1 VAGGSFSDSP
11 DGPAHQSGDPAGAH
25 RADPARVRTA
35 GDFGRELTLLRRA
48 AGLTVRQLARRAG
61 LPHSTAGDYVA
72 GRHLPPPAQPVVL
85 RRILRACG
93 VTDEQEL
100 DSWQAAADR
109 ARRGPGRSPGL
120 ARDADPAD
128 PAGRVTGA
136 GPARAAGDAGAGW
149 AGAGQGGGAGQ
160 PGAGQPGVLRAGGS
174 PAAAGPDGARSAAD
188 SSLPSRRGS
197 VIPYRGL
204 ASFQAADAQWFFG
217 REDLTARLVQLA
229 GAARAAGQPLMVVG
243 PSGSGKSSLLRAGLI
258 PAIEHGSG
266 PGIEA
271 GRAPALLLTPGARP
285 ITALAAEL
293 LAAARRGSRAAPGSD
308 VLPGRGA
315 GPGQDPDPDPGRAAT
330 VAGLAARLL
339 AAPDRAADM
348 LGPADRPG
356 PGAVA
361 GSVAAVVIDQF
372 EQVFTACPDEAERQA
387 FITAA
392 GALASRVLVVV
403 GLRADCYGRAL
414 RYAGL
419 AAALQE
425 RQLAVGPMSA
435 DQLRR
440 VISEPARRAGVSVTE
455 GLVELLLR
463 DLTPRFAGPG
473 GQEAGA
479 LPLLSH
485 ALRATWE
492 HGRGGTLTVADYRA
506 SGGITDA
513 IARTAEDAYGALR
526 PAEQRRARWL
536 FLRLVQ
542 VADDSIETRCQVP
555 LAELGELAGDGTDG
569 GGTGVLSR
577 FIDERLIT
585 VTAAAAEITH
595 DALLHAWPRLREW
608 IEGDRD
614 GLRTRRRVTDAARTW
629 ADSGH
634 DSAVLLRGGQLAIA
648 RDWAA
653 VQHSRDGL
661 SKAARQFLAAS
672 AAHEQATVEAE
683 RRRSRRLTR
692 LVAAL
697 AVLVLATVGLAG
709 YAFSQR
715 RAAMTEQLIAD
726 SRELAVEASQLR
738 GQDPSV
744 AAQLSL
750 AAYRTART
758 PAALGSLLESSGTPA
773 ATRLRDSAGVVEA
786 MALSTSRHL
795 LAVVAAD
802 GTVRLWNV
810 ARPGAPVPASPRL
823 TAGPGSLFAVAFSP
837 DGRTLAVAGT
847 SKVVR
852 LWNVSRPGHPVPDK
866 SPLTGPRKTIYGL
879 SFSPAGTIL
888 AAASADG
895 TVRLWAAPGTAGA
908 SARPLATLAGP
919 GGYVQAVA
927 FSPDGQRLAA
937 GTTSGQVALW
947 DVASPRR
954 PAAAGAP
961 LTGPARSVTS
971 VAFSPGG
978 RTLAAGSQ
986 DDEVWLW
993 RLTRPGG
1000 RQGGS
1005 RPAARRLAPLPG
1017 ATDWVNTVAFSPDG
1031 TALAAGSSDGSVRLW
1046 NLGTGRLT
1054 GTLRHP
1060 DVVTSLAFDGGHE
1073 LISGCADGTVRLWP
1087 LPPPVLAAAGEVNS
1101 VAYAPRGGLLAAG
1114 SQDLELWN
1122 PVTRTEQASAAV
1134 AGTFVNAVAYARPSG
1149 LLAAGYGNG
1158 RVQLWDTAGG
1168 RLTRLGPLLSAP
1180 SARVVESVTFSPDGK
1195 ILASGSDDGSV
1206 RLWNVTDPARP
1217 ELIARIPDSAAM
1229 VFGVAFAPG
1238 GRLLAAAS
1246 SDDVTRLWDVANPAR
1261 PARAGPAL
1269 RGTASYDL
1277 SVAFSPDGRT
1287 LAVGSAD
1294 KTVHLWDVARPAQPR
1309 LAARP
1314 LRGPEG
1320 YVYALAF
1327 SPDGQTLAAAVTDNT
1342 VWLWQAGDAGHP
1354 ALAAQ
1359 LTGPAGHVYTVAFSP
1374 SGGQLAAGSADGT
1387 VRLWDTGEH
1396 AAARSVCAAAGE
1408 PLTRSEWVSYDPG
1421 RAYQPPCPA
1430 REHG

>member
-1 VAGGSFSDSP
+1 MAGGSFNDSS
-11 DGPAHQSGDPAGAH
+11 DGPAHQSQGPAGAH
-25 RADPARVRTA
+25 RADPGRVRTA
-35 GDFGRELTLLRRA
+35 GDFGRELTLLRLA

-72 GRHLPPPAQPVVL
+72 GRHLPPPAQPLVL

-93 VTDEQEL
+93 VTDEQDL

-109 ARRGPGRSPGL
+109 ARRGPGRGPGPG
-120 ARDADPAD
+120 RDAGPAD
-128 PAGRVTGA
+128 PAGPATGA
-136 GPARAAGDAGAGW
+136 GPAGAAGDPGAGW
-149 AGAGQGGGAGQ
+149 SGAGQGGGPGQAGE
-160 PGAGQPGVLRAGGS
+160 GRPGVLRPGGNLAAPG
-174 PAAAGPDGARSAAD
+174 PAGARSAAD
-188 SSLPSRRGS
+188 SPLRSRRSS

-258 PAIEHGSG
+258 PAIERGSV

-271 GRAPALLLTPGARP
+271 GSPALVLTPGSRP
-285 ITALAAEL
+285 LTMLTAEL
-293 LAAARRGSRAAPGSD
+293 S
-308 VLPGRGA
+308 
-315 GPGQDPDPDPGRAAT
+315 AT
-330 VAGLAARLL
+330 G
-339 AAPDRAADM
+339 
-348 LGPADRPG
+348 RPG
-356 PGAVA
+356 GRTAVI
-361 GSVAAVVIDQF
+361 IDQF

-387 FITAA
+387 FITAV
-392 GALASRVLVVV
+392 GELASRVLVVI

-492 HGRGGTLTVADYRA
+492 HGRGDTLIVADYRA

-555 LAELGELAGDGTDG
+555 LAELGELAGDGSEG
-569 GGTGVLSR
+569 AGTGVLSR

-585 VTAAAAEITH
+585 VTAEAAEITH
-595 DALLHAWPRLREW
+595 DALLQAWPRLREW

-614 GLRTRRRVTDAARTW
+614 GLRTRRRVTDAARIW

-683 RRRSRRLTR
+683 RRRSRRLAR

-786 MALSTSRHL
+786 MALSASRHL

-810 ARPGAPVPASPRL
+810 ARPGAPVPAQPP
-823 TAGPGSLFAVAFSP
+823 AE
-837 DGRTLAVAGT
+837 GR
-847 SKVVR
+847 
-852 LWNVSRPGHPVPDK
+852 
-866 SPLTGPRKTIYGL
+866 
-879 SFSPAGTIL
+879 
-888 AAASADG
+888 
-895 TVRLWAAPGTAGA
+895 AGA
-908 SARPLATLAGP
+908 AVRGCLQPGRADARGRRGREGGP
-919 GGYVQAVA
+919 AVERA
-927 FSPDGQRLAA
+927 
-937 GTTSGQVALW
+937 
-947 DVASPRR
+947 
-954 PAAAGAP
+954 
-961 LTGPARSVTS
+961 PARS
-971 VAFSPGG
+971 P
-978 RTLAAGSQ
+978 R
-986 DDEVWLW
+986 
-993 RLTRPGG
+993 
-1000 RQGGS
+1000 
-1005 RPAARRLAPLPG
+1005 
-1017 ATDWVNTVAFSPDG
+1017 
-1031 TALAAGSSDGSVRLW
+1031 
-1046 NLGTGRLT
+1046 
-1054 GTLRHP
+1054 
-1060 DVVTSLAFDGGHE
+1060 
-1073 LISGCADGTVRLWP
+1073 SG
-1087 LPPPVLAAAGEVNS
+1087 
-1101 VAYAPRGGLLAAG
+1101 
-1114 SQDLELWN
+1114 
-1122 PVTRTEQASAAV
+1122 
-1134 AGTFVNAVAYARPSG
+1134 
-1149 LLAAGYGNG
+1149 
-1158 RVQLWDTAGG
+1158 
-1168 RLTRLGPLLSAP
+1168 
-1180 SARVVESVTFSPDGK
+1180 
-1195 ILASGSDDGSV
+1195 
-1206 RLWNVTDPARP
+1206 
-1217 ELIARIPDSAAM
+1217 
-1229 VFGVAFAPG
+1229 
-1238 GRLLAAAS
+1238 
-1246 SDDVTRLWDVANPAR
+1246 
-1261 PARAGPAL
+1261 
-1269 RGTASYDL
+1269 
-1277 SVAFSPDGRT
+1277 
-1287 LAVGSAD
+1287 
-1294 KTVHLWDVARPAQPR
+1294 
-1309 LAARP
+1309 
-1314 LRGPEG
+1314 
-1320 YVYALAF
+1320 
-1327 SPDGQTLAAAVTDNT
+1327 
-1342 VWLWQAGDAGHP
+1342 
-1354 ALAAQ
+1354 
-1359 LTGPAGHVYTVAFSP
+1359 
-1374 SGGQLAAGSADGT
+1374 
-1387 VRLWDTGEH
+1387 
-1396 AAARSVCAAAGE
+1396 
-1408 PLTRSEWVSYDPG
+1408 
-1421 RAYQPPCPA
+1421 
-1430 REHG
+1430 

>member
-1 VAGGSFSDSP
+1 MAGGSSNDSP
-11 DGPAHQSGDPAGAH
+11 DGPAQQPRGPAGAH
-25 RADPARVRTA
+25 RADPGRVRTA

-48 AGLTVRQLARRAG
+48 AGLTVRQLARRSG

-93 VTDEQEL
+93 VTDEADL

-109 ARRGPGRSPGL
+109 ARRGPGRSPGG
-120 ARDADPAD
+120 ARDAG
-128 PAGRVTGA
+128 PAGAPAGA
-136 GPARAAGDAGAGW
+136 GPAGPPGALADDAAGW
-149 AGAGQGGGAGQ
+149 AGAGQAGRAGLAG
-160 PGAGQPGVLRAGGS
+160 PGQPGVHRTGGDLAAPGSAGPGPAGGRS
-174 PAAAGPDGARSAAD
+174 PQARRS
-188 SSLPSRRGS
+188 S

-258 PAIEHGSG
+258 PAIEHGSV

-271 GRAPALLLTPGARP
+271 GRSPALVLTPGGRP
-285 ITALAAEL
+285 LPTLTAEL
-293 LAAARRGSRAAPGSD
+293 SAVGRPGGRAASPGPGPGPGSGPT
-308 VLPGRGA
+308 PGLGS
-315 GPGQDPDPDPGRAAT
+315 GPDPDPDREP
-330 VAGLAARLL
+330 
-339 AAPDRAADM
+339 
-348 LGPADRPG
+348 
-356 PGAVA
+356 
-361 GSVAAVVIDQF
+361 AAVIIDQF
-372 EQVFTACPDEAERQA
+372 EQVFTAVPDEAERQA

-392 GALASRVLVVV
+392 GALASRVLVVI

-425 RQLAVGPMSA
+425 RQLAVGPMPA

-492 HGRGGTLTVADYRA
+492 HGQGDTLTVADYRA

-542 VADDSIETRCQVP
+542 VAGDSIETRCQVP
-555 LAELGELAGDGTDG
+555 LAELGELAGDGAEG
-569 GGTGVLSR
+569 EGTGVLSR

-585 VTAAAAEITH
+585 VTAEAAEITH
-595 DALLHAWPRLREW
+595 DALLQAWPRLREW
-608 IEGDRD
+608 IEADRD

-634 DSAVLLRGGQLAIA
+634 DSAVLLRGGQLAMA

-683 RRRSRRLTR
+683 RRRSRRLAR

-726 SRELAVEASQLR
+726 SRELAAEASQLR

-758 PAALGSLLESSGTPA
+758 PAALGGLLESSGTPA

-786 MALSTSRHL
+786 MALNTSRHL

-802 GTVRLWNV
+802 GSVRLWNV
-810 ARPGAPVPASPRL
+810 ARPGAPVPASRPL
-823 TAGPGSLFAVAFSP
+823 TAGPGPLFAVALSP
-837 DGRTLAVAGT
+837 DGRTLAAAGA

-852 LWNVSRPGHPVPDK
+852 LWNVARPGHPVLEK
-866 SPLTGPRKTIYGL
+866 TSLTGPRNTIYGL
-879 SFSPAGTIL
+879 SFNPAGTVL

-895 TVRLWAAPGTAGA
+895 TVRLWAAPGTAGE

-937 GTTSGQVALW
+937 GTTGGRVALW
-947 DVASPRR
+947 DVASPQR
-954 PAAAGAP
+954 PAELGAP
-961 LTGPARSVTS
+961 LTGPGRAVTS
-971 VAFSPGG
+971 VAFSPDGH
-978 RTLAAGSQ
+978 TLAAGSQ
-986 DDEVWLW
+986 DDRVWRW
-993 RLTRPGG
+993 QLTGPAPGAPRRVAAG
-1000 RQGGS
+1000 GPPPPARGHRGGS
-1005 RPAARRLAPLPG
+1005 RPAARRLAPLAG

-1031 TALAAGSSDGSVRLW
+1031 TVLAAGSSDGSVRLW
-1046 NLGTGRLT
+1046 SLGTGRLT

-1073 LISGCADGTVRLWP
+1073 LISGCADGTIRLWA

-1101 VAYAPRGGLLAAG
+1101 VAYAPGSGLLAVG

-1122 PVTRTEQASAAV
+1122 PVTRTQQASAAV
-1134 AGTFVNAVAYARPSG
+1134 AGTFVNAVAYTPHSG

-1158 RVQLWDTAGG
+1158 RVQLWVTAGG
-1168 RLTRLGPLLSAP
+1168 RLSRLGPLLSPA

-1195 ILASGSDDGSV
+1195 LLASGSDDGAV

-1217 ELIARIPDSAAM
+1217 ELLAVIPDSAAM
-1229 VFGVAFAPG
+1229 VFGVAFAPD

-1246 SDDVTRLWDVANPAR
+1246 SDDVTRLWDVARPAR
-1261 PARAGPAL
+1261 PVRVGPAL
-1269 RGTASYDL
+1269 RGTTSYDM

-1294 KTVHLWDVARPAQPR
+1294 KTVHLWDVARPARPR
-1309 LAARP
+1309 LAGRP

-1320 YVYALAF
+1320 YIYALAF
-1327 SPDGQTLAAAVTDNT
+1327 SPDGQTLAAGVTDNT
-1342 VWLWQAGDAGHP
+1342 VWLWRAGDVRHP

-1374 SGGQLAAGSADGT
+1374 SGEQLAAGSADGT
-1387 VRLWDTGEH
+1387 VRLWDTGEQ
-1396 AAARSVCAAAGE
+1396 AAARSVCATAGE

-1430 REHG
+1430 RERG